1 MIDIDIEGI
10 KVSQADNGL
19 KIESCS
25 DPFYI
30 FGNITGYDFKSNHS
44 FYNHYLNDPINKQ
57 VKVERNGIAVI
68 ASVEYFNEK
77 FFVNISAILDTKLDN
92 MALLYAYN
100 AILQTISTTQWDENA
115 IATSKIDNELG
126 NFYNIVF
133 VACRGEPEKVIPFD
147 ISLFYELKEITQ
159 EAISLSLKQIGYPKD
174 ITHFLNLKGRTV
186 DDMCNV
192 ASVIDSSIDIDKFK
206 DILLDA
212 LDDSNVIQLIDG
224 ALCIDE
230 DISRSRIR
238 SIDKKAG
245 VMNETI
251 GLILARYIAG
261 GDLKFSFN
269 EYQNIDQLSNITS
282 KTSDVILGLIIG
294 CLSRDLI

>member
-1 MIDIDIEGI
+1 
-10 KVSQADNGL
+10 
-19 KIESCS
+19 
-25 DPFYI
+25 
-30 FGNITGYDFKSNHS
+30 
-44 FYNHYLNDPINKQ
+44 
-57 VKVERNGIAVI
+57 
-68 ASVEYFNEK
+68 
-77 FFVNISAILDTKLDN
+77 
-92 MALLYAYN
+92 
-100 AILQTISTTQWDENA
+100 
-115 IATSKIDNELG
+115 
-126 NFYNIVF
+126 
-133 VACRGEPEKVIPFD
+133 
-147 ISLFYELKEITQ
+147 
-159 EAISLSLKQIGYPKD
+159 
-174 ITHFLNLKGRTV
+174 
-186 DDMCNV
+186 MCNV

>member
-1 MIDIDIEGI
+1 MIDIDIEDVCI
-10 KVSQADNGL
+10 SQADNGL
-19 KIESCS
+19 KIESS
-25 DPFYI
+25 ADPFYI
-30 FGNITGYDFKSNHS
+30 FGNITGYDFKSHKS
-44 FYNHYLNDPINKQ
+44 FYNHYLNDPTNKQ

-100 AILQTISTTQWDENA
+100 AVLQTISTAQWDENA

-159 EAISLSLKQIGYPKD
+159 EAVSLSLKQIGYPKD
-174 ITHFLNLKGRTV
+174 ITHFLKLKGITV
-186 DDMCNV
+186 DDMCHI
-192 ASVIDSSIDIDKFK
+192 ASIINPDVDVNNFK
-206 DILLDA
+206 DILVDVLN
-212 LDDSNVIQLIDG
+212 DSNVIQFIDG

-230 DISRSRIR
+230 DIRRNRIR
-238 SIDKKAG
+238 SIG
-245 VMNETI
+245 ETSHEMKQTM
-251 GLILARYIAG
+251 GLILAHYLAG
-261 GDLKFSFN
+261 EDLKFN
-269 EYQNIDQLSNITS
+269 LDDYQNMDELSHITS

-294 CLSRDLI
+294 CLSKDLI